1 MRKIKFRVYDK
12 DLKRMHICGDN
23 RHDSM
28 TFYSNQEA
36 QYYNL
41 QNGEGSGEH
50 GSYELMQYTGIKV
63 KHDVELYEGDIVPV
77 QGMIHLGWKQGAY
90 RFKGNGK
97 VVYLADTM
105 RFAFI
110 VNTEEHGYQIVCY
123 DKGVRQQYE
132 VIGNIYEN
140 PDLLNT

>member
-1 MRKIKFRVYDK
+1 MREIKFRAWNGRKMFEVDV
-12 DLKRMHICGDN
+12 LAINGVGW
-23 RHDSM
+23 DSGG
-28 TFYSNQEA
+28 TGVSLAYQPSVKV
-36 QYYNL
+36 
-41 QNGEGSGEH
+41 
-50 GSYELMQYTGIKV
+50 MQYTGIRV
-63 KHDVELYEGDIVPV
+63 KNDVELYEGDIVPV
-77 QGMIHLGWKQGAY
+77 QGMIHLGWKQGTY